1 MMEDFNQTISELWKQ
16 LNSHRV
22 LVLSTSCNNRVS
34 SRQVSVIIQGG
45 KFYFQTDKN
54 YLKFK
59 QLYIN
64 PNASFCFNNYSIE
77 GKCKCIGKPTDEKN
91 SFFLDLFIEHFYP
104 AYKLYSGLETERLM
118 EFTPKLIYKWDY
130 DNSIP
135 YMEYW
140 YFSEQ
145 KYVKKYIGELNEKQI
160 SQTDFT

>member
-1 MMEDFNQTISELWKQ
+1 MEGFNQTISELWNQ
-16 LNSHRV
+16 LNSHQV

-34 SRQVSVIIQGG
+34 SRQVSVIIHGG

-64 PNASFCFNNYSIE
+64 PNASFCFNKYSIE

-91 SFFLDLFIEHFYP
+91 SFFLDLFREHFYP
-104 AYKLYSGLETERLM
+104 AYKLYSGLETECLM
-118 EFTPKLIYKWDY
+118 EFTPTLIYKWDY
-130 DNSIP
+130 ENSIP

-140 YFSEQ
+140 YFNEQ

-160 SQTDFT
+160 SQTEFT

>member
-1 MMEDFNQTISELWKQ
+1 MEGFNQTISELWKQ

-34 SRQVSVIIQGG
+34 SRQVSVIIHGG

-91 SFFLDLFIEHFYP
+91 LFFLDLFREHFYP

-118 EFTPKLIYKWDY
+118 EFTPTLIYCWGY
-130 DNSIP
+130 DNSKPFI
-135 YMEYW
+135 EYW
-140 YFSEQ
+140 D
-145 KYVKKYIGELNEKQI
+145 VEKQEYDKEY
-160 SQTDFT
+160 Q